1 MFLCLHI
8 EAMVMDAF
16 RNKLQKLE
24 DALLKHMLTSADL
37 AYRGDMDHRG
47 DRGDRGEM
55 HDMGDMGDRM
65 I

>member
-1 MFLCLHI
+1 MRI
-8 EAMVMDAF
+8 YI
-16 RNKLQKLE
+16 NKLQKLE
-24 DALLKHMLTSADL
+24 DALLKHMLTAADL
-37 AYRGDMDHRG
+37 ADWGDMDHRG